1 MKQASPQQQSQMNL
15 LLTLDHRFDRTPDG
29 AVWTQTTFAHSFYKR
44 YLEVFDHVRVIARIR
59 EVESVPS
66 RWKRADGEGVSF
78 APVPYYVGPWQYLL
92 IAPQVKEAIKNAF
105 TPGDAVI
112 LRVSSQIAS
121 HLHSLLCKYDYPYAV
136 EVIGDPYDVF
146 APGAVKNPLRPFF
159 RWWFPRQLQKQCMGA
174 CAAAYVTESAL
185 QKRYPPAKE
194 AFSTNYSSVEL
205 PDEAFVSVSR
215 LPRQNQIQFT
225 IITVGTM
232 DQLYKAPDVL
242 IDAVAV
248 CLKLGLNLELVLV
261 GDGQHR
267 AELEARAAKL
277 GIKECVYFCGELPG
291 GDAVRAE
298 LDRAD
303 LFVLPSHQEGLPR
316 AMIEAMARGLPC
328 IGSTVG
334 GFPELLADED
344 MVAPGNVLLLADK
357 ICEVIE
363 EPNRMAQ
370 MSARNLNRARNYR
383 EQILQAKRTN
393 LYRYLSEKTENWMQV
408 EGRSCLHNSQGS
420 KVAKTRL
427 IASVLKSH

>member
-1 MKQASPQQQSQMNL
+1 MNL

-29 AVWTQTTFAHSFYKR
+29 AVWTQTTFSYSFYQR
-44 YLEVFDHVRVIARIR
+44 YLAVFDHVQVIARIR

-66 RWKRADGEGVSF
+66 NWKRADGEAVAFS
-78 APVPYYVGPWQYLL
+78 AVPYYVGPWQYLL
-92 IAPQVKEAIKNAF
+92 KAQKVKQSITNAF
-105 TPGDAVI
+105 KPGDAVI
-112 LRVSSQIAS
+112 LRVSSQIAN
-121 HLHSLLCKYDYPYAV
+121 HLHSLLCRYGYPYAV

-159 RWWFPRQLQKQCMGA
+159 RWWFPRQLQKQCIAA

-185 QKRYPPAKE
+185 QKRYPPAKN
-194 AFSTNYSSVEL
+194 AFSTHYSSVEL
-205 PDEAFVSVSR
+205 PDEAFVTFPR
-215 LPRQNQIQFT
+215 LPRQDKIQFT

-277 GIKECVYFCGELPG
+277 GIKECVYFCGELLA

-334 GFPELLADED
+334 GFPELLPDED
-344 MVAPGNVLLLADK
+344 MVVPGNALVLADK

-363 EPNRMAQ
+363 DPNRMAE
-370 MSARNLNRARNYR
+370 MSARNLQKARNYR
-383 EQILQAKRTN
+383 EQLLQTRRTN
-393 LYRYLSEKTENWMQV
+393 LYRYLREKTENWMQV
-408 EGRSCLHNSQGS
+408 EGRSCFYKSQGS
-420 KVAKTRL
+420 KLVETRL
-427 IASVLKSH
+427 IASVFKSH